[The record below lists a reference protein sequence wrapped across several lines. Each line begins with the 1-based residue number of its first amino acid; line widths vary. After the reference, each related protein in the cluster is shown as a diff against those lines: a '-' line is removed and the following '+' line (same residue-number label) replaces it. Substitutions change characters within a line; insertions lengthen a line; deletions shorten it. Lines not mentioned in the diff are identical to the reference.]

1 MTKKQIIKNKEEN
14 TELVKKQDTIS
25 VGYSGKVKVTVVDDR
40 KVVSRKVG
48 HNAGGQ
54 PLFLFL
60 AQCLCGNYENAKT
73 SQPLKIKLFYNK
85 AETVADATD
94 NIEAWASSSSSG
106 SSSSEKVTSASNFI
120 FVNGPGTPEEIEIT
134 DKNTNNKTKNGYKAI
149 LHFRVPFVFVT
160 QNKVNQICLYA
171 QNENDDKK
179 YSAYYLFKAS
189 EDEKKLAPI
198 KVNNQQASY
207 NLIIEWELSIANVK
221 VTNTQTASGSGGNE

>member
-1 MTKKQIIKNKEEN
+1 MAKKQTIKNKKEN
-14 TELVKKQDTIS
+14 TEIVKKQDTIS
-25 VGYSGKVKVTVVDDR
+25 VGYSGKVKVTIVDDR
-40 KVVSRKVG
+40 KVVSRRVG

-60 AQCLCGNYENAKT
+60 AQCLCGNYENAKI

-85 AETVADATD
+85 TETETVAEATA
-94 NIEAWASSSSSG
+94 NIEAWASPG

-120 FVNGPGTPEEIEIT
+120 FVNGPSTPEEREIT

-149 LHFRVPFVFVT
+149 LHFRVPFSFVT
-160 QNKVNQICLYA
+160 KNEVNQICLYA
-171 QNENDDKK
+171 QNENDDKR
-179 YSAYYLFKAS
+179 YSAYYLFKDIK
-189 EDEKKLAPI
+189 DEKKLAPI

-221 VTNTQTASGSGGNE
+221 VTNTQTASGGNE

>member
-1 MTKKQIIKNKEEN
+1 MKKEQIIKNKKEN
-14 TELVKKQDTIS
+14 PDAVKKQDTIS

-60 AQCLCGNYENAKT
+60 AQCLCGNYKNAEQ

-85 AETVADATD
+85 TETETKTEATA
-94 NIEAWASSSSSG
+94 NIEAWVDSASN
-106 SSSSEKVTSASNFI
+106 TSIEEASNFI
-120 FVNGPGTPEEIEIT
+120 FVNAPSVTEEIKDE
-134 DKNTNNKTKNGYKAI
+134 KGNKNGYKAI
-149 LHFRVPFVFVT
+149 LHFRVPFSFVT
-160 QNKVNQICLYA
+160 KDTVNQICLYA
-171 QNENDDKK
+171 QNEIDPKK
-179 YSAYYLFKAS
+179 YSAYYLFTDSTDA
-189 EDEKKLAPI
+189 EKLAPI

-221 VTNTQTASGSGGNE
+221 TTNTQAASGGNE